1 MSSNA
6 SVNGL
11 ATALHRHLK
20 KTIGGPALVAAVV
33 GFGLWR
39 LVDLSANAAVIIPP
53 PSIDEPLGAA
63 SETVVLAG
71 GCFWG
76 VQGVFQHVKGVT
88 SAVSGYS
95 GGTADTAQY
104 ETVSAGR
111 TGHAESVKVTF
122 DPHQV
127 SLGRILQIYFSV
139 VHDPTELDRQGP
151 DVGSQYRSAIFAAN
165 DAQFE
170 VARAYID
177 QLNRARVFPKPV
189 VTTADR
195 LTGFYPAEDYHQDF
209 LTLHPYYPYIVINDL
224 PKVADLKQLF
234 PEIYRDTPVLVTKS
248 GT

>member
-1 MSSNA
+1 MTVVSR
-6 SVNGL
+6 L
-11 ATALHRHLK
+11 ATAYQRHLK
-20 KTIGGPALVAAVV
+20 RAIGGPVLVAAAV

-39 LVDLSANAAVIIPP
+39 LVDLSASAAVAVPP
-53 PSIDEPLGAA
+53 PAVDEPVRGD
-63 SETVVLAG
+63 SEAVVLAG

-95 GGTADTAQY
+95 GGTADTAHY
-104 ETVSAGR
+104 ETVSSGR

-151 DVGSQYRSAIFAAN
+151 DVGSQYRSAIFTAN
-165 DAQFE
+165 DAQLE
-170 VARAYID
+170 VARAYIS
-177 QLNRARVFPKPV
+177 QLNQARVFPKPV
-189 VTTADR
+189 VTTAER
-195 LTGFYPAEDYHQDF
+195 LTGFYPAEAYHQDF
-209 LTLHPYYPYIVINDL
+209 LTLHPHYPYIVINDL

-234 PEIYRDTPVLVTKS
+234 PELYRDAPILVTKS